1 MRLAI
6 NGWFYDKPHT
16 GSGQYLHNLLAH
28 LAAVAPDIEPV
39 VITPYLVSNQP
50 TITNPS
56 PLRSGDYRCQLHS
69 LNLKSPVS
77 NLQKVKFE
85 QFDFP
90 QACKQLKADLAHI
103 PYWAPPLSSPVPF
116 VVTIHDLIPIL
127 LPEHRSSLRVR
138 LYNALVSAATP
149 GAAHILTDSD
159 ASTRD
164 VIKHLNVP
172 ADRVTTV
179 HLAVGP
185 EYKPSI
191 DFRDGAVR
199 EKYGL
204 PDSYVF
210 YLGGFQPH
218 KNVSNLLSAWTWCDG
233 PLGEGYPLVIAGKL
247 PQAGDH
253 FYEDLPGYAKEL
265 GLEHVQFIGMVAEE
279 DKPALYRGAACFVF
293 PSRYEGFGLPLLEA
307 LACGAPVVT
316 TAEASIPEVV
326 GEAAY
331 LVPDADDTRALG
343 AAIIAVVVNPDVV
356 DRLTTAAREQVK
368 KFNWQKTVAE
378 TVAVYRQAKWNTES
392 GSG

>member
-28 LAAVAPDIEPV
+28 LAAVAPDIEPI
-39 VITPYLVSNQP
+39 VITPNSQISN
-50 TITNPS
+50 S
-56 PLRSGDYRCQLHS
+56 PILNYQLHS
-69 LNLKSPVS
+69 LNLPSPLS
-77 NLQKVKFE
+77 NLGKVKFE

-90 QACKQLKADLAHI
+90 QACQRLKADLAHI

-127 LPEHRSSLRVR
+127 FPEHRNNLRVR
-138 LYNALVSAATP
+138 LYNALVSAATL
-149 GAAHILTDSD
+149 GAAHVITDSD

-164 VIKHLNVP
+164 VVKHLNVP
-172 ADRVTTV
+172 VDKVTTV

-185 EYKPSI
+185 EYKPSVEFKDSAI
-191 DFRDGAVR
+191 R

-218 KNVSNLLSAWTWCDG
+218 KNVNGLIASWTWCDG

-247 PQAGDH
+247 PQPGDR

-279 DKPALYRGAACFVF
+279 DKPALYRGATCFVF
-293 PSRYEGFGLPLLEA
+293 PSRYEGFGLPVLEA

-331 LVPDADDTRALG
+331 LVSDPEDTRALG

-356 DRLTTAAREQVK
+356 DRLTNAAREQVK
-368 KFNWQKTVAE
+368 KFSWQKTAEE
-378 TVAVYRQAKWNTES
+378 TVAIYRRVLNAKAS
-392 GSG
+392 